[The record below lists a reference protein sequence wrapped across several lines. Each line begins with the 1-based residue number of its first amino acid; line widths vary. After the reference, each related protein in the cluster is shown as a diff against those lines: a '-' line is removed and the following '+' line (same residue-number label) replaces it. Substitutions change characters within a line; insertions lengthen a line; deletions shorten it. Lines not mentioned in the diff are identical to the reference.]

1 VGFVPDIARQ
11 MFGEQLANF
20 EIYFAG
26 PPAMAEAV
34 MRMLVELK
42 VPPEQA
48 HYDQFY

>member
-1 VGFVPDIARQ
+1 
-11 MFGEQLANF
+11 MFGADLPRF

-34 MRMLVELK
+34 TRMLVEMK
-42 VPPEQA
+42 VPPEQV